1 MSPWKS
7 FPAAAEF
14 RSNPRLRWGV
24 WSIVAILWISGIL
37 ALRDEVSREVV
48 EHESLTR
55 KVLRARQAATEERWL
70 VRRDEA
76 RALSVALEDR
86 LWREATLG
94 LAQASFN
101 DWLRS
106 AISQSGISNAQV
118 SIGAQSD
125 AGTGAGS
132 GAPGAAG
139 EGGAAEPAGLWK
151 VSARVAFDFR
161 PASLGDLLAR
171 LGGSERSV
179 VVESM
184 RLGRGPNPR
193 AELLLVA
200 YFQRPADAMAR
211 DGGGRKGAG

>member
-1 MSPWKS
+1 MRPWES
-7 FPAAAEF
+7 IPAAAEF

-24 WSIVAILWISGIL
+24 WSIVAIIWASGIL
-37 ALRDEVSREVV
+37 ALRDEVSRAAV

-55 KVLRARQAATEERWL
+55 KVLRARQAAGEERWL

-86 LWREATLG
+86 LWREATIG

-101 DWLRS
+101 DWLRL
-106 AISQSGISNAQV
+106 AISQSGIGNAQV

-125 AGTGAGS
+125 EGPGA
-132 GAPGAAG
+132 GAPGSAG
-139 EGGAAEPAGLWK
+139 EGGAVVPAGMWK
-151 VSARVAFDFR
+151 VSARIAFDFR
-161 PASLGDLLAR
+161 PASLGQLLAR
-171 LGGSERSV
+171 LGGSERAV

-184 RLGRGPNPR
+184 RLGRGQNPR
-193 AELLLVA
+193 AELLVVA
-200 YFQRPADAMAR
+200 YFQMPADAMAR